1 MSVRGKMQQIVYTTA
16 NYSKLSQLQ
25 MKCQKKKQERKEKMF
40 KK

>member
-25 MKCQKKKQERKEKMF
+25 MKCHKKKTREEGKNV
-40 KK
+40 